1 MPGLNGKTVL
11 VTRAAHQAKEM
22 STVVRERGGIPLEI
36 PLLHI
41 TGVPSERFA
50 SICTTLSFYDWI
62 IFTSKNGVAYFLD
75 GLQKDLPSS
84 IKIAAVGVKT
94 KRELERRGYIVQFMP
109 TVFVAEMFAEEFTK
123 QLTGSEHILFP
134 KGNLGREVIPVELRK
149 YGVLLKEMTVYE
161 TNIHKGN
168 GEALMNALQSGTV
181 DVITFTSPST
191 VRSFV
196 TLLEGTK
203 WRDWTKGCTIACI
216 GPITEK
222 EARKYFEYIVIPE
235 EYTIEA
241 MLTSVS
247 EYCQKK

>member
-22 STVVRERGGIPLEI
+22 SKVVRERGGIPLEI

-41 TGVPSERFA
+41 ANVSYDCFS
-50 SICTTLSFYDWI
+50 SIRTTLSSYDWI

-75 GLQKDLPSS
+75 GLQMDLPSS

-94 KRELERRGYIVQFMP
+94 KQELERRGYIVQFMP
-109 TVFVAEMFAEEFTK
+109 TAFVAEVFAKQFTK
-123 QLTGSEHILFP
+123 QLAGSEHILFP
-134 KGNLGREVIPVELRK
+134 KGNLGREVIPVALRK
-149 YGVLLKEMTVYE
+149 RGISLKEITVYE
-161 TNIHKGN
+161 TNIHTENKQ
-168 GEALMNALQSGTV
+168 ALIDVLQSRVV
-181 DVITFTSPST
+181 DVVTFTSPST

-196 TLLEGTK
+196 TILEGTK
-203 WRDWTKGCTIACI
+203 WRDWMKGCTIACI
-216 GPITEK
+216 GPVTEK
-222 EARKYFEYIVIPE
+222 EARKYFEYIVMPE

-241 MLTSVS
+241 MLTAVS